1 MLYLCIIIQN
11 CRVSTLYQQLRD
23 PAGTM
28 TDNCLVNVFPVG
40 SELVV
45 ATEGNFVHQIDSET
59 LDSVE
64 RAS

>member
-1 MLYLCIIIQN
+1 
-11 CRVSTLYQQLRD
+11 
-23 PAGTM
+23 M
-28 TDNCLVNVFPVG
+28 TDNCLVTVNPVG

-45 ATEGNFVHQIDSET
+45 ATEGNFFHQIDSET

>member
-1 MLYLCIIIQN
+1 M
-11 CRVSTLYQQLRD
+11 STLYQQLRD
-23 PAGTM
+23 PGGTV